1 MPDDFEYDIF
11 LRHNHADKP
20 RVRRRAERLKAA
32 GVRVWLDEW
41 VFQAGR
47 SEEHTSELPSQ

>member
-20 RVRRRAERLKAA
+20 RGGGWRANLRRRAKPSNATRLTTMENNA
-32 GVRVWLDEW
+32 
-41 VFQAGR
+41 
-47 SEEHTSELPSQ
+47 

>member
-20 RVRRRAERLKAA
+20 RVRRLAGEPAEACETKLRHRLTTMENNA
-32 GVRVWLDEW
+32 
-41 VFQAGR
+41 
-47 SEEHTSELPSQ
+47 